1 MDIWNVWG
9 ELHYK
14 GPIIPSGFS
23 GILQV
28 HIVIR
33 FPYCPGLKLSTG
45 FYRNKFYNLILM
57 LSTGSSGI
65 QRYNNILTSIRS
77 LLHPFIFIL
86 PFFSFFLYCFLSFF
100 IYLFIYLF
108 LCVRVLL
115 VLLLLLFSVFF
126 MFLFLFLFFS
136 LTCSCS
142 TSSSFS
148 SSFIPCLSVLFTV
161 HCILYHHQVGA
172 GGWFEQLIQLVM

>member
-86 PFFSFFLYCFLSFF
+86 PFFSFFLYFF
-100 IYLFIYLF
+100 ISLFIYFSVSVFISFPSLSFSCSCSSCPSSPSFLRLF
-108 LCVRVLL
+108 HVLILVL
-115 VLLLLLFSVFF
+115 VLLLN
-126 MFLFLFLFFS
+126 LFLFYFFLFF
-136 LTCSCS
+136 
-142 TSSSFS
+142 F
-148 SSFIPCLSVLFTV
+148 FVYPLFKCPVYCALYTV
-161 HCILYHHQVGA
+161 PSPSRSRRMV
-172 GGWFEQLIQLVM
+172 